1 MKFAGA
7 ERKVIEIIIGDK
19 EYEELQILTDDDE
32 LIVSVTDEDIIEK
45 EGYKVVCVPA
55 ND

>member
-1 MKFAGA
+1 M
-7 ERKVIEIIIGDK
+7 IEIIIGDK
-19 EYEELQILTDDDE
+19 EYEELQILTDDE
-32 LIVSVTDEDIIEK
+32 LIVSITDEDIIEK